1 MREIDSHV
9 NYIIHFKYGNSWLYM
24 SPYRFLSCYNKSNCM
39 RGVFFLKKIVEQ
51 SLLEAMY
58 TNDDGESG
66 MLDFIRSVYQSF
78 SYT

>member
-1 MREIDSHV
+1 
-9 NYIIHFKYGNSWLYM
+9 
-24 SPYRFLSCYNKSNCM
+24 M